1 MIIVAAG
8 SSLPFN
14 RLDSQQIVTRA
25 YSALASVVAVTDISP
40 FYTTPAWPDP
50 SDPPF
55 INAVALIETN
65 IGPNALLS
73 ALHTIEAGFGR
84 VRDVKNAPRTLDLD
98 IVAYGQLCCDEE
110 TGVQLPH
117 PRLQDREFVLAPL
130 CDLAP
135 NWCHPRTGKSATQ
148 MLAALPTR
156 SAKKIAKKKQKAH
169 RI

>member
-14 RLDSQQIVTRA
+14 RLDSQQIVTQA
-25 YSALASVVAVTDISP
+25 YSALGSVVAVTGISAL
-40 FYTTPAWPDP
+40 YSSPAWPDP

-55 INAVALIETN
+55 INAVALVETR
-65 IGPNALLS
+65 IGPDALLA

-84 VRDVKNAPRTLDLD
+84 VRGVKNAPRTLDLD
-98 IVAYGQLCCDEE
+98 IVAYGQLIQDDE

-117 PRLQDREFVLAPL
+117 PRMQDREFVLAPL

-135 NWCHPRTGKSATQ
+135 RWCHPKTGKSAAQ
-148 MLAALPTR
+148 MLEALPTR
-156 SAKKIAKKKQKAH
+156 SAQKISEKKAKSP
-169 RI
+169 

>member
-25 YSALASVVAVTDISP
+25 YSALGSVVTVTAISP
-40 FYTTPAWPDP
+40 LYRSPAWPDP

-55 INAVALIETN
+55 INAVALVETN
-65 IGPNALLS
+65 IGPSALLA

-84 VRDVKNAPRTLDLD
+84 VRAGKNAPRSLDLD
-98 IVAYGQLCCDEE
+98 IIAYGQLYRDEGP
-110 TGVQLPH
+110 GVQLPH
-117 PRLQDREFVLAPL
+117 PRMQDREFVLAPL

-135 NWCHPRTGKSATQ
+135 DWCHPKTGKSAAQ
-148 MLAALPTR
+148 MLSALSTR
-156 SAKKIAKKKQKAH
+156 SAQKIVEKKQKAH
-169 RI
+169 RN